1 MKVIKIPSILSSVII
16 SALTG
21 IDSMDFTLISGCHY
35 CRGPVRFHDIRAK
48 RFATVIENGEKRNIT
63 VRVYRYY
70 CRECGKLCYARAPF
84 YPNMKFG
91 SPVADLCMTL
101 AREHPFNHTG
111 KILQEIG
118 IVVDR
123 GTIRNISALD
133 LPPVSYAKIYGLP
146 IPLSICSLSDL
157 FLRASWH
164 YQATEE
170 EILEVCGFPVR
181 EPA

>member
-170 EILEVCGFPVR
+170 EILEVCGFPVS